1 MKLDIVFFVTKTIM
15 YALMGFSVSSEDIAE
30 VCRMSRTYLSV
41 SNDCDVGDGS
51 LWFQVWQV

>member
-41 SNDCDVGDGS
+41 SSDCDVGDGS
-51 LWFQVWQV
+51 LWFQVW